1 MNVWWLTT
9 CDFDL
14 NPLYRGILFRRN
26 TGLSERNFARDG
38 NVKFEPEIKSRT
50 LLWCTRSPLVHRVRL
65 HLRGSST
72 QTAVKFFFMV
82 TARAKGG
89 SNFLAA
95 QINQRNCEHD
105 NYHPMARS
113 SVNTPSSPRRLP
125 STALITKN
133 SFGLPVLGRPDTAFS
148 MLMMFPKSRA
158 FINNK
163 SEQSALVAK
172 YASSR
177 IK

>member
-14 NPLYRGILFRRN
+14 NPLYHGILFRRN

-38 NVKFEPEIKSRT
+38 NVKFELEIKSRT
-50 LLWCTRSPLVHRVRL
+50 LLWRTRSPLVHRVRL

-113 SVNTPSSPRRLP
+113 SVNTPSSP
-125 STALITKN
+125 STQHGINHEKQFRT
-133 SFGLPVLGRPDTAFS
+133 
-148 MLMMFPKSRA
+148 SRA
-158 FINNK
+158 R
-163 SEQSALVAK
+163 
-172 YASSR
+172 SSR
-177 IK
+177 RRILDADDVPEIKSLYKQ